1 MASSSSSTFSSSL
14 LKWMDIQVLLVS
26 TIVFLLLVD
35 IMRRRRP
42 KNFPPGPLCWPVI
55 GNTVTID
62 FKKAHLELCRLAEQ
76 YGNIYSLKMSSSWSV
91 VLNGYKMVR
100 EALVTQG
107 DTMAD
112 RPESALSME
121 VSNHL
126 GVVTS
131 NGYLW
136 RQQRKFALFT
146 LKSFGVGKKS
156 LESAI
161 LDEFTHLS
169 RDIEELDGKTFNP
182 HLPTNYA
189 VANIICSL
197 VFGHRFEYTDKK
209 FQTLMA
215 MFDKTIELEASIWAQ
230 LYDAF
235 PMVMKR
241 LPGPHQTIRNIYDH
255 VKVFLREEIEQHK
268 KDWEPS
274 EPRDYIDCYLNEIEK
289 SKENTAAGFTEDN
302 LIMCSLD
309 LFVAGSETTSTTLRW
324 SFLYMAKYP
333 EVQEKVQAEIDRVI
347 GQSRLPTMADRADM
361 PYTDAVIHEIQRIG
375 NIAPLGLPRYT
386 TKDVQLGDY
395 LIPKGTEIIAN
406 LTSVMFDKE
415 EWETPHTF
423 NPGHFLNKE
432 GKFVKNPAFIPFS
445 AGKRVC
451 LGESLAKM
459 ELFLFFTSF
468 LQRYTFSM
476 PAGVKPVMDF
486 RFGITL
492 APQPY
497 EICATPRH
505 L

>member
-1 MASSSSSTFSSSL
+1 MAPSSSVFSSSL
-14 LKWMDIQVLLVS
+14 LKWTDIQVVLIFTV
-26 TIVFLLLVD
+26 VFLLLAEV
-35 IMRRRRP
+35 MRKRRP
-42 KNFPPGPLCWPVI
+42 KNFPPGPMSWPVV
-55 GNTVTID
+55 GNTFTID
-62 FKKAHLELCRLAEQ
+62 FKKAHLELTKLAEQ
-76 YGNIYSLKMSSSWSV
+76 YGDVYSLGLSRWTV

-107 DTMAD
+107 DSMAD
-112 RPESALSME
+112 RPESALD
-121 VSNHL
+121 VDVAHHL

-136 RQQRKFALFT
+136 KQQRRFAIST
-146 LKSFGVGKKS
+146 LKYFGVGKKS

-161 LDEFTHLS
+161 LEEFTYLAN
-169 RDIEELDGKTFNP
+169 DIEALNGKPHNP

-209 FQTLMA
+209 FQMLMK
-215 MFDKTIELEASIWAQ
+215 MFDKSIEIEASIWAE
-230 LYDAF
+230 LYNSF
-235 PMVMKR
+235 PTVMR
-241 LPGPHQTIRNIYDH
+241 LLPGPHQTVLKNWDT
-255 VKVFLREEIEQHK
+255 VKDFLRAEIEQHK
-268 KDWEPS
+268 KDRDLS
-274 EPRDYIDCYLNEIEK
+274 EPRDYIDCYLSEIEK
-289 SKENTAAGFTEDN
+289 SKEDTASGFHEEN

-324 SFLYMAKYP
+324 SFLYMAKYL
-333 EVQEKVQAEIDRVI
+333 EIQEKVQAEIDRVI
-347 GQSRLPTMADRADM
+347 GQSRQPSMADRADM
-361 PYTDAVIHEIQRIG
+361 PYTEAVLHEIQRMG
-375 NIAPLGLPRYT
+375 NIAPLGLPRVT
-386 TKDVQLGDY
+386 TKDVHLGDY
-395 LIPKGTEIIAN
+395 LIPKDTEIIAN
-406 LTSVMFDKE
+406 LTSVMFDKN
-415 EWETPHTF
+415 EWETPHKF

-432 GKFVKNPAFIPFS
+432 GKFVKQPAFIPFS

-468 LQRYTFSM
+468 LQRFTFST
-476 PAGVKPVMDF
+476 PPGVKPMMDF

-492 APQPY
+492 APLPH

>member
-1 MASSSSSTFSSSL
+1 MAPSLSSTFSSSL
-14 LKWMDIQVLLVS
+14 LKWMDVQVLLVS
-26 TIVFLLLVD
+26 TIVFLLLAD

-42 KNFPPGPLCWPVI
+42 KTFPPGPLCWPVI

-62 FKKAHLELCRLAEQ
+62 FKKAHLEMCRLAEQ
-76 YGNIYSLKMSSSWSV
+76 YGNIYSLKTNSSWSV

-112 RPESALSME
+112 RPESALTVE
-121 VSNHL
+121 VSNCP

-182 HLPTNYA
+182 HLTTNYA
-189 VANIICSL
+189 VANTSL

-209 FQTLMA
+209 FQTLLA
-215 MFDKTIELEASIWAQ
+215 MFEKMTELEVSIWAQ
-230 LYDAF
+230 TL
-235 PMVMKR
+235 
-241 LPGPHQTIRNIYDH
+241 RNIYDH
-255 VKVFLREEIEQHK
+255 EKVFLREEIEQHK

-347 GQSRLPTMADRADM
+347 GQSCLPTMADRADM

-386 TKDVQLGDY
+386 KDVQLSDY

-406 LTSVMFDKE
+406 LISVMFDKE

-432 GKFVKNPAFIPFS
+432 EKFVKNPAS
-445 AGKRVC
+445 SHSQQGKECVS
-451 LGESLAKM
+451 GKA
-459 ELFLFFTSF
+459 
-468 LQRYTFSM
+468 
-476 PAGVKPVMDF
+476 
-486 RFGITL
+486 
-492 APQPY
+492 
-497 EICATPRH
+497 
-505 L
+505 

>member
-1 MASSSSSTFSSSL
+1 ML
-14 LKWMDIQVLLVS
+14 VLL
-26 TIVFLLLVD
+26 LLYSLGLLANVRERQSG
-35 IMRRRRP
+35 I
-42 KNFPPGPLCWPVI
+42 PPYQL
-55 GNTVTID
+55 
-62 FKKAHLELCRLAEQ
+62 LELCLQGSWPKPCYKLRLQHLVTVITFLFTPPPGKTLTQSQAKCPTSSPSCCLQLAEE
-76 YGNIYSLKMSSSWSV
+76 YGNIYSLKTNSSWSV

-112 RPESALSME
+112 RPESALTVE
-121 VSNHL
+121 VSNCP

-136 RQQRKFALFT
+136 RQQRKFVLFT
-146 LKSFGVGKKS
+146 LKYFGVGKKS

-161 LDEFTHLS
+161 LDEFIHLS
-169 RDIEELDGKTFNP
+169 RDIEELDGKP
-182 HLPTNYA
+182 L
-189 VANIICSL
+189 
-197 VFGHRFEYTDKK
+197 
-209 FQTLMA
+209 
-215 MFDKTIELEASIWAQ
+215 
-230 LYDAF
+230 
-235 PMVMKR
+235 R
-241 LPGPHQTIRNIYDH
+241 L
-255 VKVFLREEIEQHK
+255 
-268 KDWEPS
+268 
-274 EPRDYIDCYLNEIEK
+274 K
-289 SKENTAAGFTEDN
+289 SKENAAAGFTEDN

-333 EVQEKVQAEIDRVI
+333 DVQEKVQAETDRVI

-432 GKFVKNPAFIPFS
+432 GKFVKNPAS
-445 AGKRVC
+445 SHSQQGKECVS
-451 LGESLAKM
+451 GKA
-459 ELFLFFTSF
+459 
-468 LQRYTFSM
+468 
-476 PAGVKPVMDF
+476 
-486 RFGITL
+486 
-492 APQPY
+492 
-497 EICATPRH
+497 
-505 L
+505 